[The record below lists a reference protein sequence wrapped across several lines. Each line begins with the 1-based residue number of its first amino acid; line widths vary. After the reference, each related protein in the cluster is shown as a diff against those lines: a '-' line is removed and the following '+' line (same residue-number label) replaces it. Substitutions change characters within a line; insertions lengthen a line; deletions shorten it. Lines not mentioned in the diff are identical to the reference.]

1 MPRLADGFINEL
13 KERIDL
19 FDLISSYVDL
29 KKSGSSWVGLSPFQQ
44 EKTPS
49 FYVHPQKGFFKC
61 FSSGETGDAISFVQK
76 VENLDFQ
83 EALEFLSQRFGIP
96 LRYEKGDPNKPFVKS
111 IRAKLHAIN
120 EEAKKWFMQKLYE
133 DSVESKVARE
143 YWLEER
149 KFDQPTSEAFGI
161 GYAPTNEFELA
172 DYLLQKKFSKEV
184 LSKSGLFREKLRQ
197 GKLVSSF
204 QGRLMIPIYEKLGR
218 ICGFT
223 ARKLSV
229 TPEWGDK
236 KAPKYINSPET
247 TIFQKSQILFNLHL
261 ANKALKAGQD
271 FILVEG
277 QLDAIRCYIEGFE
290 TVIAPQG
297 TAFTAS
303 QANLLKKSNPRSII
317 CLLDGDLA
325 GRKAGLKYVS
335 IFMESGLNA
344 RFATLPQG
352 SDPDQILLE
361 FGKNK
366 LSEILSS
373 SVSMVKYVVENYANQ
388 EERQNPNVR
397 KSICDF
403 LFRSFTKVDSY
414 VVKESYV
421 KDLSIQLKVSN
432 DSVKKDFELFERKE
446 KPKYQFQNPQTPG
459 KKPQIKG
466 LERLTNVED
475 DLLYI
480 LLHDDRIAGPLA
492 YLIEP
497 TWLNLNFASGRI
509 LAKILA
515 EVKADGPMRVNH
527 MEDLLEGDEERNI
540 FHRCLF
546 NDSADDENESSLQLA
561 NECLAVLFLRSSKER
576 ELSIRN
582 RLQISNDESATLT
595 DLRNELKK
603 IRKQRNS
610 PPTLS
615 FSSLPN

>member
-19 FDLISSYVDL
+19 FDLVSSYVDL

-96 LRYEKGDPNKPFVKS
+96 LRYEKGDPAKPFVKS
-111 IRAKLHAIN
+111 IRAELHSIN
-120 EEAKKWFMQKLYE
+120 EEAKKWFMLKLRE
-133 DSVESKVARE
+133 DSAESKVAWE

-149 KFDQPTSEAFGI
+149 KFDQPTAEAFGI

-172 DYLLQKKFSKEV
+172 DYLLQKNFTKEV
-184 LSKSGLFREKLRQ
+184 LSKAGLFRERVRQ

-303 QANLLKKSNPRSII
+303 QAGLLKKSNPRSII
-317 CLLDGDLA
+317 CLLDGDEA

-335 IFMESGLNA
+335 IFMESGLDA

-373 SVSMVKYVVENYANQ
+373 SVSMIQYVVENFASQ
-388 EERQNPNVR
+388 EDRENPNIR
-397 KSICDF
+397 KNICDF
-403 LFRSFTKVDSY
+403 LFRSFTKVDSF
-414 VVKESYV
+414 VVKETFL
-421 KDLSIQLKVSN
+421 KDLSVQLRVSN
-432 DSVKKDFELFERKE
+432 ESIKKDFELFERQQ
-446 KPKYQFQNPQTPG
+446 KPKFQVQNPQSS
-459 KKPQIKG
+459 KKKTEIKG
-466 LERLTNVED
+466 PERLTNVED

-497 TWLNLNFASGRI
+497 TWLNLTFTSGRI

-515 EVKADGPMRVNH
+515 EIKADGPMQVSH
-527 MEDLLEGDEERNI
+527 MEDLLEGDEERKV
-540 FHRCLF
+540 FHKCLF
-546 NDSADDENESSLQLA
+546 NDSTDDENESSLQLA
-561 NECLAVLFLRSSKER
+561 NECLAVLFLRSSKAR

-582 RLQISNDESATLT
+582 RLQISNDKSATLI
-595 DLRNELKK
+595 DLRNELKE
-603 IRKQRNS
+603 IRKQRKS
-610 PPTLS
+610 PPILS
-615 FSSLPN
+615 LSSSN